1 MSFMKTLKKNI
12 SMKLN
17 MAQYQLYSSSKES
30 AAVER
35 CPIDCVIP
43 GYCPEEPIPS
53 YNQNNA
59 IPFKIDY
66 SYFINEMSSKR
77 EPSKLREIT
86 RLLEKLPPDCIKFGV
101 GVPNVL
107 TFPFKKI
114 SVELITGENINLEG
128 EELSDALQYLPS
140 VGYRP
145 LIKILEE
152 IQESYHGPQNWNE
165 RSIIMTSG
173 AQEGLSK
180 VVDMCMRCND
190 PVIMPDPVYTGAVD
204 LFKPYNADIIPIV
217 QDSCGV
223 IVEEIEKVLA
233 ERKRKMMP
241 IPKMIYLN
249 PTASNPAGTTM
260 PTHRKRA
267 IYKLACEYN
276 MLILEDDPYY
286 YLLFKKENPVSFLS
300 MDTEGRVLRFDSFS
314 KIMSSGLRVGFV
326 TGPITLVRRIELH
339 MQTSSMHTSSLSQV
353 LLYKLLS
360 HWGKDGL
367 ISHFM
372 HVQNFYK
379 QKLDHMMS
387 AIKKNL
393 NGLAEWYEP
402 NGGMFLW
409 LKIIGL
415 NDAKQLVATRC
426 LDKLIILAPGYALS
440 ANTEKPSPYI
450 RISYSIASPEEV
462 DRGISL
468 LAEAIREEL
477 SK

>member
-1 MSFMKTLKKNI
+1 MI
-12 SMKLN
+12 
-17 MAQYQLYSSSKES
+17 
-30 AAVER
+30 
-35 CPIDCVIP
+35 
-43 GYCPEEPIPS
+43 
-53 YNQNNA
+53 
-59 IPFKIDY
+59 
-66 SYFINEMSSKR
+66 
-77 EPSKLREIT
+77 
-86 RLLEKLPPDCIKFGV
+86 EKLPPDCITFGI

-114 SVELITGENINLEG
+114 SVELITGENINIEG
-128 EELSDALQYLPS
+128 KELSDALQYLPS
-140 VGYRP
+140 VGYNP
-145 LIKILEE
+145 LIRILEG
-152 IQESYHGPQNWNE
+152 IQETYHGPQNWNE
-165 RSIIMTSG
+165 RSILVTSG

-180 VVDMCMRCND
+180 VVEMCMRYKD
-190 PVIMPDPVYTGAVD
+190 PVLIPDPIYTGAVD
-204 LFKPYNADIIPIV
+204 LFTPYSADIIPIV
-217 QDSCGV
+217 QDSYGV
-223 IVEEIEKVLA
+223 VVEEIEKVLA

-241 IPKMIYLN
+241 MPKMIYLN

-286 YLLFKKENPVSFLS
+286 YLHFEKENPVSFLS

-326 TGPITLVRRIELH
+326 TGPATLVNRIELH

-360 HWGKDGL
+360 NWGKDGL

-387 AIKKNL
+387 AINKNL

-402 NGGMFLW
+402 TGGMFLW

-415 NDAKQLVATRC
+415 NDAKQLVTTKC
-426 LDKLIILAPGYALS
+426 LDKLIVFTPGYALS
-440 ANTEKPSPYI
+440 ANTQKPSPYI
-450 RISYSIASPEEV
+450 RISYSLASSEEV

>member
-1 MSFMKTLKKNI
+1 MKTLRKNI
-12 SMKLN
+12 FMKLK
-17 MAQYQLYSSSKES
+17 MAQYHLYSSTNEP
-30 AAVER
+30 ATVAR
-35 CPIDCVIP
+35 CQIDCLISEYEAP
-43 GYCPEEPIPS
+43 QPS
-53 YNQNNA
+53 HNHNSA
-59 IPFKIDY
+59 IPFAIDY
-66 SYFINEMSSKR
+66 SYFINDISSKR
-77 EPSKLREIT
+77 QPSQLREIT
-86 RLLEKLPPDCIKFGV
+86 RVLEKLPPNCIKFGV

-114 SVELITGENINLEG
+114 SVELITGENIKLQG
-128 EELSDALQYLPS
+128 KELSDALQYLPS
-140 VGYRP
+140 VGYLP
-145 LIKILEE
+145 LINILEE
-152 IQESYHGPQNWNE
+152 IQDRFHGPQHWNK

-180 VVDMCMRCND
+180 AVDMCMRCND

-204 LFKPYNADIIPIV
+204 LFRPYDAEIIPIV
-217 QDSCGV
+217 QDSCGIV
-223 IVEEIEKVLA
+223 VEEIEKVLA

-241 IPKMIYLN
+241 IPKMIYVN
-249 PTASNPAGTTM
+249 PTASNPAGTTL
-260 PTHRKRA
+260 PTHRKRE
-267 IYKLACEYN
+267 IYRLACEYN

-286 YLLFKKENPVSFLS
+286 YLHFEKENPVSFLS

-326 TGPITLVRRIELH
+326 TGPITLLHRMELH

-360 HWGKDGL
+360 HWGEDGL

-372 HVQNFYK
+372 HVKNFYK
-379 QKLDHMMS
+379 QKLDYMMC
-387 AIKKNL
+387 AINKHL
-393 NGLAEWYEP
+393 HGLAEWYEP

-415 NDAKQLVATRC
+415 NDAKKLVTDRC

-440 ANTEKPSPYI
+440 ANNENPSPYI
-450 RISYSIASPEEV
+450 RISYSIASPEDV
-462 DRGISL
+462 DRGILL

-477 SK
+477 LENICL

>member
-1 MSFMKTLKKNI
+1 MAQ
-12 SMKLN
+12 N
-17 MAQYQLYSSSKES
+17 MAQYQFYSSSKES
-30 AAVER
+30 ASMER
-35 CPIDCVIP
+35 CSVDCIVP
-43 GYCPEEPIPS
+43 EYCPEEPLPP
-53 YNQNNA
+53 YNQNSA
-59 IPFKIDY
+59 IPFEIDY
-66 SYFINEMSSKR
+66 SYFINEISSKR
-77 EPSKLREIT
+77 QSSKLREIT

-101 GVPNVL
+101 GVPNVQ

-114 SVELITGENINLEG
+114 SVELITGENIKLQG
-128 EELSDALQYLPS
+128 QELSDALQYLPS

-145 LIKILEE
+145 LINILEE
-152 IQESYHGPQNWNE
+152 IQESFHGPQNWSK

-180 VVDMCMRCND
+180 VVEMCVRCND

-204 LFKPYNADIIPIV
+204 LFKPYSADIIPII

-223 IVEEIEKVLA
+223 VVEEIEKVLA
-233 ERKRKMMP
+233 ERKRKMLP

-249 PTASNPAGTTM
+249 PTASNPAGTTL
-260 PTHRKRA
+260 PTHRKRE

-286 YLLFKKENPVSFLS
+286 YLHFEKENPVSFLS

-314 KIMSSGLRVGFV
+314 KIMSSGLRVGFI
-326 TGPITLVRRIELH
+326 TGPKTLLHRVELH

-372 HVQNFYK
+372 HVKNFYK
-379 QKLDHMMS
+379 QKLDYMMS
-387 AIKKNL
+387 AINKHL

-415 NDAKQLVATRC
+415 NDAKKLVTTRC
-426 LDKLIILAPGYALS
+426 LEKCIILAPGFALS
-440 ANTEKPSPYI
+440 AIPENPSPYI
-450 RISYSIASPEEV
+450 RLSYSIASPEEV
-462 DRGISL
+462 DRGIAL

-477 SK
+477 LD

>member
-1 MSFMKTLKKNI
+1 
-12 SMKLN
+12 